1 MKFPT
6 VAVVTLQKAE
16 RDFTNT
22 MALLSVTQNAIFTI
36 GLLFASFLAVYQVT
50 MGERKVGDFVALL
63 SYWAQI
69 SGIFLDCAS
78 TIPCCPNCL

>member
-1 MKFPT
+1 M
-6 VAVVTLQKAE
+6 TLQRAE
-16 RDFTNT
+16 RDFANT
-22 MALLSVTQNAIFTI
+22 MSLLSVTQNAIFTI

-69 SGIFLDCAS
+69 SGTFLDVATS
-78 TIPCCPNCL
+78 VLS